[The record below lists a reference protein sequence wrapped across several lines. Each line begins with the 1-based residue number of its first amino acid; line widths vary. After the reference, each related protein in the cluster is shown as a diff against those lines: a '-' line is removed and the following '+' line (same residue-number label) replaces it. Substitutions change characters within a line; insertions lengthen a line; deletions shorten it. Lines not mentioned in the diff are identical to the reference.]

1 MFDLSLIFK
10 KYLRK
15 GFEGQLPKLH
25 QGASTIGT
33 MSLSK
38 QKDFQNLQS
47 AANQVIQSFLKEGE
61 VPRYT
66 KEERILIC
74 KILTTAEYCLET
86 VQQLE
91 DKLKKKIEV
100 SYVDN
105 VDTHSL
111 KTVFVG
117 LAHD

>member
-1 MFDLSLIFK
+1 
-10 KYLRK
+10 
-15 GFEGQLPKLH
+15 
-25 QGASTIGT
+25 
-33 MSLSK
+33 
-38 QKDFQNLQS
+38 
-47 AANQVIQSFLKEGE
+47 LKEGE